1 MKLKHLFIISLI
13 LLSILTLSS
22 VSASDNITYDATP
35 TEDNTSEP
43 IESDENIPEEY
54 EPIGI
59 DVEENLEILPTP
71 NQTILIYGVE
81 ETTGNFTLSIDGEKQ
96 DIQVKTRYLPPYIV
110 GQTYLQFDATNLTCG
125 QHRYDLNFSGDE
137 YQSPSVKSGNFTVS
151 PIILNVPSEYYLES
165 TYDNSREN
173 LEDRV
178 CVEIQYLKNMTGI
191 AYLYMNGVEKKIN
204 LSDFKAKGDMGSY
217 EDYTCYMYS
226 YYKYDLIDFDEEKDC
241 YVYGEYIFFDK
252 PTNFT
257 LKYENITKSAFMNL
271 TYDVKFYKEIKKGS
285 NLEIFLPK
293 GISKN
298 VKVEIDGKTYK
309 LYKKTIDADYNRL
322 EFYVKTSGLNYGR
335 HAIKITTPLYTISKT
350 LGVVGNT
357 VSPNTVYMYHGDSK
371 TVTLTVYGEGRKVIS
386 KGEEVY
392 ITIDQD
398 NEFDYNYY
406 YYYKY
411 VKANGK
417 VSLKIPAK
425 LKPGTHKIVVES
437 YENDLWDIPG
447 KVKLVVKHVVNL
459 KKVKVKKSA
468 KKLTLQVTLKNKK
481 PIKGK
486 TVTFKFNGK
495 TYKAKTNSKGIAK
508 VTIKKTVLKKLKVGK
523 KITYQATYLKDTVKK
538 TVKVKK

>member
-1 MKLKHLFIISLI
+1 MTILI
-13 LLSILTLSS
+13 LFLTIG
-22 VSASDNITYDATP
+22 VVCANENITNDSP
-35 TEDNTSEP
+35 VVNDSIIELNTS
-43 IESDENIPEEY
+43 DEKVEENQ
-54 EPIGI
+54 PIGI
-59 DVEENLEILPTP
+59 EVEENIEILPTP
-71 NQTILIYGVE
+71 HQTMDIYGIE
-81 ETTGNFTLSIDGEKQ
+81 YTTGNFSLSIDGELR
-96 DIQVKTRYLPPYIV
+96 DIQVKTKYLPPRYWV
-110 GQTYLQFDATNLTCG
+110 GQIYLEFDATNLTYG
-125 QHRYDLNFSGDE
+125 QHRYDLHFTGDE
-137 YQSPSVKSGNFTVS
+137 YYNPTTISGTFSVS
-151 PIILNVPSEYYLES
+151 PIVLKVPSEYYLES
-165 TYDNSREN
+165 TYDNNREN

-178 CVEIQYLKNMTGI
+178 CVEIQYLRNMTGI

-204 LSDFKAKGDMGSY
+204 LSNFKAQGDMGTYYDGYS
-217 EDYTCYMYS
+217 CYMYG
-226 YYKYDLIDFDEEKDC
+226 YEKYNLIDLDEEKNC
-241 YVYGEYIFFDK
+241 YVYGELIFFDK

-271 TYDVKFYKEIKKGS
+271 TYDIKFYKEIKKGS

-322 EFYVKTSGLNYGR
+322 EFYVKTSSLNYGK
-335 HAIKITTPLYTISKT
+335 HTIKITTPLYTLSKT
-350 LGVVGNT
+350 FGVVGNT

-508 VTIKKTVLKKLKVGK
+508 VTIKKAVLKKLKVGK
-523 KITYQATYLKDTVKK
+523 KVTYKATYLKDTVKK
-538 TVKVKK
+538 TAKVQK